1 MTNKQPMQ
9 TEPPTVQPTPAPAS
23 AASAAASGEAGSAS
37 AEATVPHQISERDR
51 LRLQEA
57 YRMIHAI
64 AADIEEEKRQQA
76 EEAATKETRA

>member
-1 MTNKQPMQ
+1 MTNKQQ

-23 AASAAASGEAGSAS
+23 AVSEVTGPAS
-37 AEATVPHQISERDR
+37 AEATAPHQISERAR
-51 LRLQEA
+51 LRMQEA

-64 AADIEEEKRQQA
+64 AADIEQEKRHNA